1 PGSRRS
7 WRARWVLAG
16 GDTRSGGGHVVF
28 GAGVGE
34 RAVVADLEGDDA
46 VGAGGEHVQVPA
58 VVALCEVERGHAVD
72 RGRAQEGELAGR
84 RDRERRDGRAGG
96 VRDERVAAVLGGGAA
111 GAADAGERNEQMALA
126 VEVEA
131 ERGAAGRDVEGLEVG
146 ERAVLA
152 DEE

>member
-96 VRDERVAAVLGGGAA
+96 VRDERVAAVLGRDEPAGGALAALDRGGDRRDGAVAREVVGGGAA
-111 GAADAGERNEQMALA
+111 GAADAGER
-126 VEVEA
+126 
-131 ERGAAGRDVEGLEVG
+131 
-146 ERAVLA
+146 
-152 DEE
+152 